1 METLTTKQRAFAE
14 NYVLSGN
21 AKQAAL
27 DAGYSASVAKS
38 ATREVLGSSAVQ
50 QEVSNI
56 QKALREEV
64 AQRLA
69 ALSVKAVNRLEKIID
84 DEDAPA
90 TAAAR
95 ACDSVLD
102 RAGHL
107 RRAAIDTTEK
117 GDELQRFLDSLQ
129 Q

>member
-1 METLTTKQRAFAE
+1 MTVLTAKQRAFAE

-21 AKQAAL
+21 ARQAAL

-50 QEVSNI
+50 EEVSKI

-69 ALSVKAVNRLEKIID
+69 ALSVKAVKRLGEIID
-84 DEDAPA
+84 DKDAPA

-102 RAGHL
+102 RAGHHRKAL
-107 RRAAIDTTEK
+107 GDTPEK
-117 GDELQRFLDSLQ
+117 GTELQRFLDSLQ